1 VTFAW
6 PLALLGLLVLPL
18 LVLLESWAR
27 RRKPRYAVAFSNLGV
42 LRGVAVRTPN
52 WRRRVRLALL
62 LLAAAALVFGLAR
75 PRVPITVAKR
85 DGTVILALDTS
96 GSMVSTDVSPSRLGA
111 ATSAAKSF
119 VDGLPPNFQVGLVPF
134 SSSAQV
140 AVAPTTD
147 RSQIHN
153 ALNGLQAN
161 GGTAIGDAIQLSLG
175 LQGTGPTGAAK
186 GKGKEILLL
195 SDGSNNSG
203 MDPMAAA
210 SEAKAQ
216 GVRVDTIA
224 FGTPDGTV
232 NLGPLSGG
240 VQRVPPDPATL
251 RDVAHATGGTFF
263 AAADE
268 QSLKGIYRR
277 VGLRIGS
284 TKGHKE
290 VTYQVAAL
298 AAVLLLAAGAT
309 AIRWRGSLA

>member
-1 VTFAW
+1 V
-6 PLALLGLLVLPL
+6 
-18 LVLLESWAR
+18 S
-27 RRKPRYAVAFSNLGV
+27 FSNLDV

-52 WRRRVRLALL
+52 WRRRLRLALL
-62 LLAAAALVFGLAR
+62 MLAAAALIFGLAR
-75 PRVPITVAKR
+75 PRVPVTVAKR
-85 DGTVILALDTS
+85 NGTVILALDTS
-96 GSMVSTDVSPSRLGA
+96 GSMVANDVPPNRLGA
-111 ATSAAKSF
+111 ATAAANSF
-119 VDGLPPNFQVGLVPF
+119 VKGLPPNFQVGLVPF
-134 SSSAQV
+134 STSAQV
-140 AVAPTTD
+140 AVAPTTN
-147 RSQIHN
+147 RSEIRN
-153 ALNGLQAN
+153 ALTGLQAN
-161 GGTAIGDAIQLSLG
+161 GGTAIGDAIQIALG
-175 LQGTGPTGAAK
+175 LQGSGPANAASK

-195 SDGSNNSG
+195 SDGANTSG
-203 MDPMAAA
+203 MDPLAAA

-240 VQRVPPDPATL
+240 VQRVPPDPSTL

-263 AAADE
+263 SAADE
-268 QSLKGIYRR
+268 QSLSHIYHS

-284 TKGHKE
+284 AKGHRE

>member
-6 PLALLGLLVLPL
+6 PLALLGLFVLPL
-18 LVLLESWAR
+18 LLFLESWAR
-27 RRKPRYAVAFSNLGV
+27 RRKPRYAVAFSNLDV

-52 WRRRVRLALL
+52 WRRRIRLALL
-62 LLAAAALVFGLAR
+62 MLAAAALVFGLAR
-75 PRVPITVAKR
+75 PRVPIDVAKR

-96 GSMVSTDVSPSRLGA
+96 GSMIANDVSPSRLGA
-111 ATSAAKSF
+111 ATAAANSF
-119 VDGLPPNFQVGLVPF
+119 VKGLPPNFQVGLVPF
-134 SSSAQV
+134 STSAQV
-140 AVAPTTD
+140 AVAPTTN
-147 RSQIHN
+147 RAQIHT
-153 ALNGLQAN
+153 ALTGLQAN
-161 GGTAIGDAIQLSLG
+161 GGTAIGDAIQMALG
-175 LQGTGPTGAAK
+175 LQGTGTTGAAK

-195 SDGSNNSG
+195 SDGANTSG
-203 MDPMAAA
+203 MDPLAAA

-240 VQRVPPDPATL
+240 IQRVPPDPSTL

-263 AAADE
+263 SAADE
-268 QSLKGIYRR
+268 ESLSRIYHS
-277 VGLRIGS
+277 VGLRIGT